1 MEEII
6 KKIIEEKMQE
16 EIKSKI
22 EVETKKFYR
31 ELTERKDQYISEIMN
46 GIRIYHERDEM
57 NLGMNYTIIFKNF
70 VRLEK

>member
-57 NLGMNYTIIFKNF
+57 NLGMNYTIIFKNV

>member
-16 EIKSKI
+16 EIQSKI
-22 EVETKKFYR
+22 EVETQKFHR

-46 GIRIYHERDEM
+46 GIRIYQERDSQS
-57 NLGMNYTIIFKNF
+57 LGMNYRIIFENV
-70 VRLEK
+70 VRLER